1 MPPQFSLKN
10 IINKQLNTLL
20 KAQLFLKSKDINNP
34 KLEGD
39 IWNILVNNKD
49 NKNLT
54 QNIDYLTS
62 QKGWAITLS
71 LKLQRI
77 LVDYQLHQLK
87 LGNPSHLFDILRDV
101 FTLFFFFAEDPN
113 LSIID
118 IGCGSGYYFD
128 VLQHFFPNIYKYSGC
143 DSQSEII
150 QTAKEHRPFIDFR
163 KQDLTNM
170 KYTDKE
176 FDISIFSHGTCNMI
190 KYKKVFE
197 EACRVTKKYIIL
209 HRICVTKEKDSSKK
223 SLRYYLPCITHSF
236 NNKTFFDIFEKHNF
250 MLIWE
255 GRCEANAMTFL
266 LKRQDN

>member
-87 LGNPSHLFDILRDV
+87 LGRSGVLFV
-101 FTLFFFFAEDPN
+101 FFSFYT
-113 LSIID
+113 
-118 IGCGSGYYFD
+118 
-128 VLQHFFPNIYKYSGC
+128 
-143 DSQSEII
+143 
-150 QTAKEHRPFIDFR
+150 QT
-163 KQDLTNM
+163 
-170 KYTDKE
+170 
-176 FDISIFSHGTCNMI
+176 
-190 KYKKVFE
+190 
-197 EACRVTKKYIIL
+197 
-209 HRICVTKEKDSSKK
+209 
-223 SLRYYLPCITHSF
+223 
-236 NNKTFFDIFEKHNF
+236 
-250 MLIWE
+250 
-255 GRCEANAMTFL
+255 
-266 LKRQDN
+266 